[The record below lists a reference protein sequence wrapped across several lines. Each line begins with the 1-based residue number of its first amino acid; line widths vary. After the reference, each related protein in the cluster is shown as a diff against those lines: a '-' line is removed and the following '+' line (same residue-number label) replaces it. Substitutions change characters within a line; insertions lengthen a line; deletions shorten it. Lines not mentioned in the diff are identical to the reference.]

1 MLQDEFNMFK
11 FKFQLYCFTLYC
23 NYFYVFCCIKQFEED
38 LTKKN
43 NKVKNVEIK
52 KVEDIKN
59 KLEEKKDEIKKIDE
73 IKKVVKEEEEIEK
86 PIEENKSIDNDDK
99 NDKEHIEKPIEENI
113 KEFIEKP
120 VESIIKDTVNIEKIN
135 NINKNIKETLD
146 TLKFPIINENL
157 EIYKNIFIEIIKK
170 CRGKVLFLR
179 NKSIFTELENI
190 KSYSDKYVK
199 IENFF
204 DIVDNISENNFKL
217 NGNEVDIKFFIDEKN
232 VNTNEI
238 LIIKDPVYNFI
249 YSVRCDINVINE
261 NVFLDENPKK
271 LYLKNDG
278 FKEKYLYK
286 NKLYFYLNEK
296 EDEKNE
302 EKLQPTKYMIFF
314 RYLLSLLDESDIL
327 CSKIENNKK
336 DKFFIKNKMEM
347 NVLTSIGTNENNPIK
362 IKNNIKIAEG
372 IKK

>member
-1 MLQDEFNMFK
+1 M
-11 FKFQLYCFTLYC
+11 
-23 NYFYVFCCIKQFEED
+23 
-38 LTKKN
+38 
-43 NKVKNVEIK
+43 
-52 KVEDIKN
+52 
-59 KLEEKKDEIKKIDE
+59 
-73 IKKVVKEEEEIEK
+73 
-86 PIEENKSIDNDDK
+86 
-99 NDKEHIEKPIEENI
+99 
-113 KEFIEKP
+113 
-120 VESIIKDTVNIEKIN
+120 
-135 NINKNIKETLD
+135 
-146 TLKFPIINENL
+146 
-157 EIYKNIFIEIIKK
+157 
-170 CRGKVLFLR
+170 
-179 NKSIFTELENI
+179 
-190 KSYSDKYVK
+190 K